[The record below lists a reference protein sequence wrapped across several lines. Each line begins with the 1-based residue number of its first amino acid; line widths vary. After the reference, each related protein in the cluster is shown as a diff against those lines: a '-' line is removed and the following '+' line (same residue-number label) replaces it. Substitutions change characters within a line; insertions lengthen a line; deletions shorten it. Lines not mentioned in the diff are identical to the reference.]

1 MQLLVLPG
9 ISRRLFYMDGR
20 IALLCNYKTGKIKE
34 NASGTTITEK
44 TSIAYYR
51 CQVCHFQNLLDP
63 FFVTFKKAIH

>member
-1 MQLLVLPG
+1 
-9 ISRRLFYMDGR
+9 MDGR